1 MWHADSLIMI
11 IAKKICNYVNIAYV
25 NACINSETRCI
36 DADVETH
43 AINVDS
49 RAV

>member
-1 MWHADSLIMI
+1 MI

-43 AINVDS
+43 AIKTVRQQS
-49 RAV
+49 GLVRLY